1 MSVDIQPGDTI
12 RLTIEGKVEQ
22 AGQGWVRVNGAIRDL
37 GRYEAEVLE
46 KAKPPL
52 VRFQRG
58 DYVRHKNWPGSVY
71 LLTDKGPAHLKSG
84 KLYAKAGD
92 WCDKYLTSEFY
103 EKVEL
108 HEAPL

>member
-12 RLTIEGKVEQ
+12 RLTIEGTAEEV
-22 AGQGWVRVNGAIRDL
+22 GQGWVRINGAVRDL
-37 GRYEAEVLE
+37 GRYEVEVLE

-52 VRFQRG
+52 VRFKRG
-58 DYVRHKNWPGSVY
+58 DVVRHKRHEGSIFLV
-71 LLTDKGPAHLKSG
+71 TDRGPVHFRTG
-84 KLYAKAGD
+84 RLYKKAEE
-92 WCDKYLTSEFY
+92 WCETYLTSEFY